1 MTDQSDALH
10 QHLQLQLVIQPQTP
24 KHYRHHY
31 HSRHGSGNWE
41 MVPSS
46 ILESIIAMQDDLTLL
61 LNCMLVCKKWY
72 FALNDERSEIWRI
85 MATRKLSKSVVKSN
99 VLSSLSGYKGKL
111 RACKIK
117 SCQQGNRFMGACLHT
132 YLERDFSI
140 VEELLKRPPYG
151 ENGHILIEENEF
163 DSMCQQLLS
172 MKDCYEQSMSTCIS
186 YVQYSHMKRIIRS
199 LRFTYNSF
207 CSNETFNVKN
217 LIEGGYCLEYV
228 RLKKSPCSLPKSE
241 LYRLPLNYTYDFDMN
256 QIQSV
261 EPKHRWP
268 YTINGMLRFE
278 IGRDICPYLQEF
290 NSCMRPFI
298 HEHCRESSHIIWN
311 HTMTNILNI
320 WCTNS
325 TSSSWTS
332 LWIIM
337 LIIHVIILIKS

>member
-1 MTDQSDALH
+1 MLIGRFTNENVQIMGFLIC
-10 QHLQLQLVIQPQTP
+10 QRVLF
-24 KHYRHHY
+24 
-31 HSRHGSGNWE
+31 
-41 MVPSS
+41 
-46 ILESIIAMQDDLTLL
+46 LL
-61 LNCMLVCKKWY
+61 LLV
-72 FALNDERSEIWRI
+72 FIQLIS
-85 MATRKLSKSVVKSN
+85 
-99 VLSSLSGYKGKL
+99 
-111 RACKIK
+111 KIK

-298 HEHCRESSHIIWN
+298 HEHCRESSHIVWN
-311 HTMTNILNI
+311 NTMTNILNI

-325 TSSSWTS
+325 TSSLWTS

-337 LIIHVIILIKS
+337 LIIHVIILIKF